1 VWVKDVP
8 KVTAAASG
16 ATLVKTYAQGVAAL
30 KAGKKIQY
38 VGASGAMVFDQYGTA
53 NRPYAVWAFT
63 PSTSGWVMG
72 QTLPANAG
80 QQ

>member
-1 VWVKDVP
+1 MKDIP

-30 KAGKKIQY
+30 KAGKTIQY
-38 VGASGAMVFDQYGTA
+38 VGASGAMAFNQYGTA

-63 PSTSGWVMG
+63 PSTSGWMMG
-72 QTLPANAG
+72 QTLPAQRG
-80 QQ
+80 PSQ